1 MAYDGRLV
9 FDTALDNKGIEND
22 LNNLGSKLKTS
33 LLAVGAAV
41 AAGVGAAVK
50 AGMDFE
56 ASMSKVGAISG
67 ATAADMDVLSEKA
80 KQMGRDTVFSASQAG
95 EAFQYMAMAGWKT
108 EDMLNGIDGVM
119 NLAAASGENL
129 GLVSDIVTD
138 ALTAFGLQAK
148 DSAHFAD
155 VLAKASSNSNTNV
168 AMMGATFK
176 YVAPVAGAMKFSIED
191 TATAIGLMANAGIK
205 GEQAGTTL
213 RAIFTRLAKPPKEA
227 ADAIEALGIS
237 ITEANGDFKS
247 LGSIMVDLRKKFAKL
262 TDEEKTQYA
271 AMIGG
276 QEAMSGL
283 LSLVNAADDDFDK
296 LTEAIADSNGA
307 AKDMAD
313 TMMDNLKGQMTLL
326 GSSLEGMGI
335 AIYDGLEGPLKNA
348 AKAAIESVNGIT
360 ESLQSGE
367 LKDSLAKVGEM
378 LGNLV
383 EVLTDVV
390 VTVLP
395 AIINGLAWVADNLNI
410 IIPILA
416 ALVAGIKVYQIATV
430 AATKAQAAWNA
441 VKLLD
446 PTHLIVAAVAA
457 LAVGIG
463 ALCVTMGK
471 HKNATEQKIEAEKKQ
486 IEKIN
491 EEIKAYADLKK
502 AQEEKA
508 SADLVDV
515 ANAQRLWK
523 ELQTLVD
530 GNGRVSEANK
540 NRVNFI
546 LGELNSACGLEL
558 QLIDNT
564 IQGYD
569 GIAQSIDNLISK
581 KKAKILLDAEEPI
594 YKEALQKLRET
605 EISQSK
611 KAIEVTEQENKVK
624 EAEKQLEVEL
634 AKNKEAGISQETAGT
649 YAKRQAVSN
658 EKKLLQEK
666 QSAYDKDSHLLDD
679 YHKDISTY
687 ENASMAI
694 MQGNTEKAV
703 ELLQS
708 KNKAY
713 QTAASVAG
721 ESAEEQKKILSDQYA
736 VSLQMLDEYRKK
748 HEAGVEGYTTE
759 GIAELEQYSAKCKT
773 ECETAGINITDGLIG
788 GIDSKRSNLQTT
800 LDTLFQSVPEWARK
814 LLDMHSPSRVMRDEV
829 GAMIVEGMAIGIRD
843 NGGEV
848 SEEFEKILDDLELK
862 RDLAVI
868 DESEYYRELERL
880 RDNYLEKYTEK
891 WWDVTKQLAQHDE
904 QVRKEAMDKE
914 LNDLDWLLNTKEISE
929 AEYYNRLAEYRDK
942 YFEEDSEEWR
952 QYTLKIN
959 SYRQNE
965 SDKARDKE
973 FDQLKKQREY
983 EQITEQQYYEKLAE
997 LRDQYFDEGSD
1008 EWEAYTD
1015 EIRKYNKSVVDELK
1029 NEIASVQGKLMGGRS
1044 LIQTVTIK
1052 DQEGKVIESFK
1063 RGSVIDSKD
1072 AERFRDLALQ
1082 IKEMGL
1088 EGEAAALVMDTI
1100 TEAMGSGGIEGV
1112 KNANE
1117 TMQTLLDMPR
1127 EELQALIDGWSAI
1140 EELYNEGSTA
1150 LVSIDDTKQAVNE
1163 SVDAVKGGLETV
1175 ETEAENSRQRM
1186 EEKLKESLK
1195 KDMPELFAAGGE
1207 ESGDAFWS
1215 AFFAQMQEMVAQ
1227 AKSDLVAHMSANIP
1241 ALATGGTGVTTA
1253 NYSATYQFYGSGETT
1268 AQQLQAARNHATIE
1282 RMRGL

>member
-9 FDTALDNKGIEND
+9 FDTALDNKGIESD

-348 AKAAIESVNGIT
+348 AKAAIESANGIT

-367 LKDSLAKVGEM
+367 LKDALANVGEL
-378 LGNLV
+378 LGGLV
-383 EVLTDVV
+383 ATLANIASVV
-390 VTVLP
+390 IP
-395 AIINGLAWVADNLNI
+395 ALINGLSFIANNINI
-410 IIPILA
+410 IIPLVGGLILGIKA
-416 ALVAGIKVYQIATV
+416 YHIATTAATVAQTLLNAAMTANPIGLLIATITALVATLGILVLTTQNQKTESQQLAEQM
-430 AATKAQAAWNA
+430 AREREEWENLKQAQAD
-441 VKLLD
+441 KLNSD
-446 PTHLIVAAVAA
+446 
-457 LAVGIG
+457 LA
-463 ALCVTMGK
+463 
-471 HKNATEQKIEAEKKQ
+471 
-486 IEKIN
+486 
-491 EEIKAYADLKK
+491 EIDYTR
-502 AQEEKA
+502 
-508 SADLVDV
+508 
-515 ANAQRLWK
+515 RLWS

-530 GNGRVSEANK
+530 ENGNVVGSKERVKFITDKINEIAPDTIKWINSEKIAYQDSKQALEDLLAAKRAQVILDNK
-540 NRVNFI
+540 LPEYKVAIEEYAKAEENRGNI
-546 LGELNSACGLEL
+546 AIQMSESETRIKELNADEQKAIDENRHASWLMNKDEEEKRLNDLQSAYADNEAKLSDYYATITGYEDL
-558 QLIDNT
+558 QAAIS
-564 IQGYD
+564 D
-569 GIAQSIDNLISK
+569 GNAEKIAAAN
-581 KKAKILLDAEEPI
+581 AKIAESYKLTGDQTLEEQQKIVAQAEINYQLLKEKYDKGEEGITASVVQQARDRAEE
-594 YKEALQKLRET
+594 A
-605 EISQSK
+605 
-611 KAIEVTEQENKVK
+611 KARF
-624 EAEKQLEVEL
+624 VEL
-634 AKNKEAGISQETAGT
+634 GGYLPEGMAEGAKIKGYVLNDTMAQIVKDAVAAAKEAG
-649 YAKRQAVSN
+649 
-658 EKKLLQEK
+658 
-666 QSAYDKDSHLLDD
+666 
-679 YHKDISTY
+679 
-687 ENASMAI
+687 
-694 MQGNTEKAV
+694 
-703 ELLQS
+703 
-708 KNKAY
+708 
-713 QTAASVAG
+713 
-721 ESAEEQKKILSDQYA
+721 KI
-736 VSLQMLDEYRKK
+736 E
-748 HEAGVEGYTTE
+748 
-759 GIAELEQYSAKCKT
+759 
-773 ECETAGINITDGLIG
+773 
-788 GIDSKRSNLQTT
+788 
-800 LDTLFQSVPEWARK
+800 
-814 LLDMHSPSRVMRDEV
+814 SPSKVMRDEV
-829 GAMIVEGMAIGIRD
+829 GAMLAEGMAIGIRD

-880 RDNYLEKYTEK
+880 RDNYLEKHTEK

-959 SYRQNE
+959 SYRQKE

-997 LRDQYFDEGSD
+997 LRDQYFEEGSD